1 MTSAAS
7 TFRSARWPRLA
18 AVKTSVQW
26 TWPLGIPKWY
36 AIQGCQSNGFARGSG
51 LTFGLKTQGATA
63 RAVTPCF
70 YWLRGLDLNQ
80 RPLGYEG
87 NSSGQPPHESTE
99 NPNKSALP
107 RRLVLGPIGGC
118 FRRVFGE
125 R

>member
-36 AIQGCQSNGFARGSG
+36 AIQGCQSNGVREGDLG

-63 RAVTPCF
+63 LVVTPCF
-70 YWLRGLDLNQ
+70 CWLRGLDLNQ
-80 RPLGYEG
+80 RPLGYEP
-87 NSSGQPPHESTE
+87 NELSGCST
-99 NPNKSALP
+99 P
-107 RRLVLGPIGGC
+107 R
-118 FRRVFGE
+118 
-125 R
+125 